1 VSEEISYDR
10 RRFLGT
16 AAMAIAALE
25 LGLVGSARG
34 DSSAMNRADA
44 TPVKPGTNS
53 SFGALKQIDAG
64 VLNVGYAEAGPADGP
79 SVILLHGWPYDIHSY
94 VDVAPLLAVKGYRV
108 IVPYLRGYGTT
119 RFLSSDTIRNGQ
131 QAVVAVDIIALMDA
145 LKIEKA
151 IVAGCDWGARTAN
164 IVAALWP
171 ERCKAMVSVS
181 GYLIGSREANRMPL
195 PPGAELQWWYQYYF
209 ATERGR
215 LGYDRYRHDFA
226 RLIWQIASPK
236 WAFDDATF
244 DRSAAAL
251 DNPDHVSIVIHNY
264 RWRLGLA
271 DGEPK
276 YDDLE
281 KRLAEAP
288 VIQVPTITLEGDAN
302 GAPHPDATSYAGKFS
317 GKYAHRIINGGIGH
331 NLPQEAPQAFAEAVL
346 EVDGY

>member
-1 VSEEISYDR
+1 
-10 RRFLGT
+10 
-16 AAMAIAALE
+16 MAIAALE
-25 LGLVGSARG
+25 LGILGSAYARSG
-34 DSSAMNRADA
+34 A
-44 TPVKPGTNS
+44 TSPSGATKVKLGTNA

-64 VLNVGYAEAGPADGP
+64 VLNIGYAEAGPADGP
-79 SVILLHGWPYDIHSY
+79 AVILLHGWPYDIHTY
-94 VDVAPLLAVKGYRV
+94 VDVAPLVAAKGYRV
-108 IVPYLRGYGTT
+108 IVPYLRGHGTT
-119 RFLSSDTIRNGQ
+119 RFLSNDSIRNGQ
-131 QAVVAVDIIALMDA
+131 QSVIAVDIIALMDA

-164 IVAALWP
+164 IIAALWP

-181 GYLIGSREANRMPL
+181 GYLIGSREANQMPL
-195 PPGAELQWWYQYYF
+195 PPKAELQWWYQYYF

-215 LGYDRYRHDFA
+215 IGYDKYRHDFA

-251 DNPDHVSIVIHNY
+251 DHPDHVSIVIHNY

-288 VIQVPTITLEGDAN
+288 VIHVPTITLEGDAN
-302 GAPHPDATSYAGKFS
+302 GAPHPDASAYAAKFT
-317 GKYAHRIINGGIGH
+317 GKYAHRIIQGGIGH
-331 NLPQEAPQAFAEAVL
+331 NLPQEAPQAFANAVL